1 MEPAKTMEYLGPLMS
16 LENLFYALPA
26 KKLLE
31 VKAKYD
37 AALVKGVISLLL
49 IFLIKGI
56 KPMNKKQSFQ
66 VNILWIKTM
75 TLYSLIWLNT

>member
-37 AALVKGVISLLL
+37 AALVKGVISLLF
-49 IFLIKGI
+49 IF
-56 KPMNKKQSFQ
+56 
-66 VNILWIKTM
+66 
-75 TLYSLIWLNT
+75 